1 VADQRQT
8 DKPTAPQPNHW
19 RHVLRRANDHMLF
32 AEDIGPKGSSVAVEI
47 VESGVGSVKT
57 RSGSEAMPWVGFK
70 GKKKKLG
77 LNRTNCKTLETLCG
91 TPDYMKWRGWVTL
104 VVIRTRAPDRD
115 SGEMIETDAIRIG
128 TQRPASGGGG
138 GAGGG
143 RNDRARSAA
152 QDSNGP
158 DAEEHAEINR
168 RDAQDGTR

>member
-1 VADQRQT
+1 MSEQRQ
-8 DKPTAPQPNHW
+8 QPAQANHW
-19 RHVLRRANDHMLF
+19 RHVLRRANEHMLF

-104 VVIRTRAPDRD
+104 IVIRTRAPDRD
-115 SGEMIETDAIRIG
+115 SGKMIETDAIRIAP
-128 TQRPASGGGG
+128 QRPVADRTVREHRERQR
-138 GAGGG
+138 GATPG
-143 RNDRARSAA
+143 N
-152 QDSNGP
+152 NEP
-158 DAEEHAEINR
+158 DADEQDAIR
-168 RDAQDGTR
+168 RGEAQENG

>member
-1 VADQRQT
+1 MSNDRQQ
-8 DKPTAPQPNHW
+8 PAGPNHW

-47 VESGVGSVKT
+47 VESGVGAVKT

-115 SGEMIETDAIRIG
+115 SGEMIETDAIRIAN
-128 TQRPASGGGG
+128 QRPVADKAVREQRERTRGTAPD
-138 GAGGG
+138 GAPT
-143 RNDRARSAA
+143 
-152 QDSNGP
+152 P
-158 DAEEHAEINR
+158 DEQAEIAR
-168 RDAQDGTR
+168 RDREGA